1 MNEKSNSLYEMAAY
15 VDMLEKKLDSMSQEL
30 NNVSQSILE
39 MNEKQLANKIKKAVI
54 QVIDTSK
61 ANIAIMKAKVSEVK
75 ADIRTKAISIVN
87 DVKAKG
93 KSALNRIAEFTGLK
107 WKLKAIDDKI
117 QVEIKNTEHT
127 IEKLDNFTTSMRNAN
142 TQFANS
148 FRLLAGK
155 AEVKDTEPDKKGF
168 IARSI
173 IDQWKWQKK
182 VYEGMSKNV
191 KGMISRLDNLSME
204 MKEKERDTNND
215 KNNEISEVNEKT
227 EKSIDDVIENEL
239 MTYDDIEIIDPDD
252 WLLKVAE
259 DDRGKEQYMPVATG
273 KSR

>member
-1 MNEKSNSLYEMAAY
+1 MEHNYRDMIYLSACALHREKPDRERIRQMNLY
-15 VDMLEKKLDSMSQEL
+15 KLYQ
-30 NNVSQSILE
+30 
-39 MNEKQLANKIKKAVI
+39 
-54 QVIDTSK
+54 T
-61 ANIAIMKAKVSEVK
+61 AK
-75 ADIRTKAISIVN
+75 
-87 DVKAKG
+87 
-93 KSALNRIAEFTGLK
+93 
-107 WKLKAIDDKI
+107 
-117 QVEIKNTEHT
+117 
-127 IEKLDNFTTSMRNAN
+127 
-142 TQFANS
+142 FANS

-204 MKEKERDTNND
+204 MKEKERDTNNY